1 MRLSVLLQSHF
12 AVPVDM
18 DREIARLALDSRTV
32 APGDLFFAV
41 QGHATDGRAFIE
53 EAVKR
58 GAGAILFEPSE
69 AQQAP
74 SFFHDVPLIPTPGL
88 KDQLGLIAH
97 RFYGE
102 PSQHLQV
109 AGVTGTNG
117 KTTCTHMIAQVL
129 PACGVIGTL
138 GIGVPGA
145 LTPSPL
151 TTPDALTLH
160 GLLRTFLERGLSQ
173 VAMEVTSHSIHQG
186 RIHGIQFET
195 RIFTNLSQDH
205 LDYHHD
211 MAEYADVKRRFVMDP
226 HAKQIIVNADD
237 AYGASW
243 LQASAARDGVFAYTT
258 QAPLAADSRL
268 PTLFAEHITLTAEGT
283 HADLHTPWGKGKLRL
298 PLLGAFNVSNA
309 LPVIALAALR
319 GMPLSDIL
327 MRLAQ
332 LKPIPGRLQRVS
344 SPTKGALVVVDFAHT
359 PDALQKTLLTLRPL
373 VSGRL
378 ICLFGCGGS
387 RDALKRPLMARCVE
401 EGADQVIVTTDNPR
415 QEEPAHIV
423 ADIMRGFKHPEQ
435 VRCIADRKEA
445 IAQGLSLVGPQDA
458 LLIAGRGGETHQ
470 KIGDRLIPFDD
481 VAVVSE
487 LLNIKE

>member
-1 MRLSVLLQSHF
+1 MRLSALLQSHF
-12 AVPVDM
+12 AVPADM
-18 DREIARLALDSRTV
+18 DREIARLVLDSRTV

-41 QGHATDGRAFIE
+41 QGHAADGRAFIE
-53 EAVKR
+53 EAVRR
-58 GAGAILFEPSE
+58 GAGAVLFESHE
-69 AQQAP
+69 REAP
-74 SFFHDVPLIPTPGL
+74 SFLQDVPLIPVSAL

-102 PSQHLQV
+102 PSKHLQV

-160 GLLRTFLERGLSQ
+160 SLLRAFLERGLSQ
-173 VAMEVTSHSIHQG
+173 AAIEVTSHSIHQG
-186 RIHGIQFET
+186 RIHGVQFET
-195 RIFTNLSQDH
+195 RIFTNLTQDH
-205 LDYHHD
+205 LDYHRD
-211 MAEYADVKRRFVMDP
+211 MAEYADIKRRFVMDP
-226 HAKQIIVNADD
+226 HAQQVIVNADD

-243 LQASAARDGVFAYTT
+243 LQSSASRDGVFAYTT
-258 QAPLAADSRL
+258 QANVASGSRL
-268 PTLFAEHITLTAEGT
+268 PTLFAERITLTAEGT
-283 HADLHTPWGKGKLRL
+283 RADLQTPWGRGELML

-332 LKPIPGRLQRVS
+332 LKPITGRLQRVS
-344 SPTKGALVVVDFAHT
+344 SPTKGPLVVVDFAHT
-359 PDALQKTLLTLRPL
+359 PDALQKALLTLRPL

-387 RDALKRPLMARCVE
+387 RDALKRPVMARCAE

-415 QEEPAHIV
+415 QEDPAHIV
-423 ADIMRGFKHPEQ
+423 ADIMQGFKHPEHVQ
-435 VRCIADRKEA
+435 LIPDRRGA
-445 IAQGLSLVGPQDA
+445 IAQGLSLAGPQDA

-470 KIGDRLIPFDD
+470 KIGDRIIPFDD

-487 LLNIKE
+487 LLNTGE